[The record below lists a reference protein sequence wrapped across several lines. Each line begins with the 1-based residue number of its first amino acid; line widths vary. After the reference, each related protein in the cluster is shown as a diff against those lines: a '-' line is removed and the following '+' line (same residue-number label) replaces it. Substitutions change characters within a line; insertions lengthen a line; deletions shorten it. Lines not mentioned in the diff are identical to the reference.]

1 MPFSILEHWSPEY
14 ALNNVIVDMREWGV
28 DGLKK
33 HLTAN
38 ALKTVEGF
46 EKISGIPEVSILTN
60 TLLGDNPVSLLL
72 SKLSDLEWTIKDVM
86 KGSETSKAI
95 LGFSFEDKMDGTIE
109 LTMIKED
116 DKWKIDRLGMPKFDK
131 LSLPQAETE

>member
-1 MPFSILEHWSPEY
+1 MLENE
-14 ALNNVIVDMREWGV
+14 
-28 DGLKK
+28 
-33 HLTAN
+33 
-38 ALKTVEGF
+38 
-46 EKISGIPEVSILTN
+46 
-60 TLLGDNPVSLLL
+60 
-72 SKLSDLEWTIKDVM
+72 

-95 LGFSFEDKMDGTIE
+95 LGFNYEDMMVGAIE

>member
-1 MPFSILEHWSPEY
+1 
-14 ALNNVIVDMREWGV
+14 
-28 DGLKK
+28 
-33 HLTAN
+33 
-38 ALKTVEGF
+38 
-46 EKISGIPEVSILTN
+46 
-60 TLLGDNPVSLLL
+60 
-72 SKLSDLEWTIKDVM
+72 M

-95 LGFSFEDKMDGTIE
+95 LGFNYEDMMVGAIE